1 MQERKKKILEMLTEA
16 EGQFN
21 SSYTKQTHKTN
32 QPTTS
37 KNSQN
42 LHKKVKYLSGCVKLL
57 VLSHYEKSLFASAM
71 RVCVSCDS

>member
-32 QPTTS
+32 QPTTQ

-42 LHKKVKYLSGCVKLL
+42 LHKKSQVPVWLCETFS
-57 VLSHYEKSLFASAM
+57 SFTQ
-71 RVCVSCDS
+71 